1 MNEPIDIKALRLRM
15 KEYDPSVQRC
25 AKRVEQRRNYA
36 PPHVPENELADW
48 DVATYTPCCRPER
61 HEGACRSTRLV
72 LGWPGYATLDAL
84 LHELEDLQML
94 RDQHGLDNM
103 HAWSEGVAEG
113 EMRVV
118 AYLRR
123 MSEDTREWDGR
134 ENSVSCAYSAAAD
147 RIERG
152 EHLRER

>member
-1 MNEPIDIKALRLRM
+1 MSEPIDIPSLRLRM
-15 KEYDPSVQRC
+15 KEYDPSVPRC

-36 PPHVPENELADW
+36 PPHTPENEQADW

-72 LGWPGYATLDAL
+72 LGWPGYEMLDAL
-84 LHELEDLQML
+84 LHEVEDLRMQ
-94 RDQHGLDNM
+94 RQENIVDNM
-103 HAWSEGVAEG
+103 HAWEEGVAEG

-123 MSEDTREWDGR
+123 LSEDTREWNGA
-134 ENSVSCAYSAAAD
+134 ETAVSLSYWKAAE
-147 RIERG
+147 RVERG